1 MTHNVSDNYAKLAAL
16 LGDRQSWRPE
26 DGGRCWAFG
35 LDGAARLVITPEMEG
50 FLLYRAD
57 QDSSQVFPRIE
68 QVEQWLVE
76 HEQEHAG
83 LTPLQEEYK
92 RALEEMRALEE
103 AQARGQDEEGES
115 GPGDA

>member
-1 MTHNVSDNYAKLAAL
+1 
-16 LGDRQSWRPE
+16 
-26 DGGRCWAFG
+26 
-35 LDGAARLVITPEMEG
+35 MEG

-68 QVEQWLVE
+68 QVEQWLDE

-92 RALEEMRALEE
+92 RALEKLKEREE
-103 AQARGQDEEGES
+103 RKEREG
-115 GPGDA
+115 GTADT